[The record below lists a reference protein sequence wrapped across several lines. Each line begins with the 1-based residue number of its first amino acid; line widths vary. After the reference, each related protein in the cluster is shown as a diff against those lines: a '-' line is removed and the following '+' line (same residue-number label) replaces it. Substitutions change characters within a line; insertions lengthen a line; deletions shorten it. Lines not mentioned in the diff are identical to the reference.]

1 MNALA
6 RAGRRFDAWMFAAE
20 PAVRLH
26 GAITVLALAIGLR
39 VALSPFRG
47 LAGQP
52 PELFDPPFF
61 LAWLD
66 RMPSRDVIVAL
77 QVAGA
82 TAALLAVL
90 GRFRRATFAI
100 AWLAL
105 LVLAGLR
112 ASRGKIQHND
122 LLLLFAAVPF
132 LAAVAGTGWR
142 DRRVGREFGW
152 PIHCG
157 MVVAAIAYSCSGF
170 AKVISSGASWVV
182 SDNMSNILYDAAR
195 APKTHAGEL
204 AQWIGDHGALAR
216 GIALA
221 TLVFELGFPLVL
233 VYVRLRPFAV
243 AGAIALHGSIF
254 LLLGLDYS
262 PWALTVVALFVDWSA
277 VARAPAVR
285 RSHREP
291 MRA

>member
-1 MNALA
+1 MNALT

-20 PAVRLH
+20 PAARLH
-26 GAITVLALAIGLR
+26 GAISVLALAIGLR
-39 VALSPFRG
+39 VALSPYRG

-52 PELFDPPFF
+52 AELFDPPFF
-61 LAWLD
+61 LTWLD
-66 RMPSRDVIVAL
+66 QMPGRDVIVAL
-77 QVAGA
+77 QVVGA
-82 TAALLAVL
+82 IAALLAVL
-90 GRFRRATFAI
+90 GRYRRVTFAL
-100 AWLAL
+100 AWFAL

-132 LAAVAGTGWR
+132 LVAMAGTSWR
-142 DRRVGREFGW
+142 DRRAGREYGW

-157 MVVAAIAYSCSGF
+157 MVVAAIAYSCSGI

-195 APKTHAGEL
+195 TPKTHAGEL
-204 AQWIGDHGALAR
+204 ARWIGDHGALSR

-221 TLVFELGFPLVL
+221 TLVFELGFPLAL

-262 PWALTVVALFVDWSA
+262 AWALTVVALFVDWSA
-277 VARAPAVR
+277 VARAFAVSRSR
-285 RSHREP
+285 RAP
-291 MRA
+291 LRA